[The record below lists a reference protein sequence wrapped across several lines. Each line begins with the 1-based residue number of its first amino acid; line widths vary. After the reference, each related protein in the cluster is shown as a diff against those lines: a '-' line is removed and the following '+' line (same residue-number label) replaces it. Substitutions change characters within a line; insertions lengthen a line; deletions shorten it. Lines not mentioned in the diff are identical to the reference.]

1 MGFAPG
7 PAVGWVR
14 ARCNAEVSSEAARAV
29 ADAALAGP
37 RADEARARARLA
49 ELRPS
54 PRQGPAPWRMHLTPE
69 SAEEEAN
76 AAAVAATMDALMTTP
91 TLREGAVMP
100 DACPAGPVG
109 AIPVGGVIAA
119 EGALHPGFR
128 SADICCSL
136 MTTAFDGV
144 EPGAL
149 LDAIQAVTRFGPGG
163 RRDGA
168 FALPD
173 ALEER
178 MRANLFLSGTKALA
192 AARSQLGIQ
201 GGGNHFAYVGR
212 SEGSGR
218 VTLVT
223 HHGSRGMGAA
233 LFRAGMEVDER
244 YRRALSPDTPR
255 GNALIPFPTED
266 GRLYREALGIARDW
280 TRLNHELL
288 HDAAARQLGRA
299 PVDRWWNEH
308 DFVFRDRGDLLACQ
322 GRHAGAGGPPARY
335 RRVPDRPAE
344 HGRADPAGRG
354 RGRGTGL
361 RAARGRAGTA
371 AALRI
376 CADWPSGWARAFR
389 RRRSSPPR
397 PRGSMRGSPRGAST
411 GRSCPR
417 PTRTRTRSSARW
429 RRRGW
434 RASPT
439 GSHRTGRSWRA
450 TGSATRPGGA
460 SARQRPAAA
469 GPAQPPGGE
478 EGGVAADGVPR
489 LPQPSPGLRARAR
502 TSGSLAR
509 RSSSR
514 SSISRSATRSR
525 QSARRIAPRHALRA
539 ETGSHCIRARAS
551 HPRSAGGSASYS
563 AIVRRRDVR
572 SPRVIRDP

>member
-54 PRQGPAPWRMHLTPE
+54 PRQGPAPWRMPLTPE
-69 SAEEEAN
+69 SAEGEAN

-109 AIPVGGVIAA
+109 TIPVGGVVAA
-119 EGALHPGFR
+119 EGALHPGFH

-136 MTTAFDGV
+136 MATAFDGV

-233 LFRAGMEVDER
+233 LFRAGMEVAER
-244 YRRALSPDTPR
+244 TGAAVARHAQGQRLDPVPHRGRPPLPGGARNRARLDPAEPR
-255 GNALIPFPTED
+255 
-266 GRLYREALGIARDW
+266 
-280 TRLNHELL
+280 
-288 HDAAARQLGRA
+288 AAAR
-299 PVDRWWNEH
+299 
-308 DFVFRDRGDLLACQ
+308 RGGPA
-322 GRHAGAGGPPARY
+322 AGAGAGRPLVERARL
-335 RRVPDRPAE
+335 RVP
-344 HGRADPAGRG
+344 
-354 RGRGTGL
+354 
-361 RAARGRAGTA
+361 
-371 AALRI
+371 
-376 CADWPSGWARAFR
+376 
-389 RRRSSPPR
+389 
-397 PRGSMRGSPRGAST
+397 
-411 GRSCPR
+411 
-417 PTRTRTRSSARW
+417 
-429 RRRGW
+429 
-434 RASPT
+434 
-439 GSHRTGRSWRA
+439 
-450 TGSATRPGGA
+450 RPGGPSGMPGA
-460 SARQRPAAA
+460 PRRCGRPSCPIPTGA
-469 GPAQPPGGE
+469 
-478 EGGVAADGVPR
+478 
-489 LPQPSPGLRARAR
+489 
-502 TSGSLAR
+502 
-509 RSSSR
+509 RSSR
-514 SSISRSATRSR
+514 
-525 QSARRIAPRHALRA
+525 
-539 ETGSHCIRARAS
+539 
-551 HPRSAGGSASYS
+551 
-563 AIVRRRDVR
+563 
-572 SPRVIRDP
+572 